1 MKNKYFIG
9 FLIIFTI
16 GGLFLLT
23 VLSNTN
29 SLPENIVESKAKVIS
44 VDNSEIM
51 TSNVSAIGYQSLM
64 IEILEGDYAGQRV
77 KADNSLN
84 GQIEY
89 DQVYE
94 PGDKIIIGIKHQDNE
109 IQQVRAIDY
118 YRQSWIGV
126 IFIIFILALLVYAGF
141 IGLKAIISFGVSIL
155 ILWKFLLQGLL
166 LGKDPILLTSLTIMM
181 LSGIIIFLVSGFN
194 KRGLAAFLATT
205 IGLLMTLLVTHF
217 FGHQLSLKGLTQPYA
232 QTLMI
237 SGYHYLNLQEIFYAA
252 IILGASGAAM
262 DIAVDISASMYEIK
276 SKKPD
281 IDIKELIQSGFNVG
295 RQVIGTMATTL
306 LLAYSGSYLT
316 LLMLFIARE
325 TSVTRML
332 NLKVV
337 SAEIMRT
344 LIGSIG
350 LVIVAP
356 TTALIAGVLFSY
368 EFNLKEIIQKS
379 KVAITSLF

>member
-1 MKNKYFIG
+1 MKNKSLIG
-9 FLIIFTI
+9 FILIFTFGCLYLI
-16 GGLFLLT
+16 MSLA
-23 VLSNTN
+23 NQTN
-29 SLPENIVESKAKVIS
+29 LPDNILESKARVLSI
-44 VDNSEIM
+44 DNSEIM

-64 IEILEGDYAGQRV
+64 VEILEGEFKGEEV

-94 PGDKIIIGIKHQDNE
+94 IGDKIIIGIKHENGE
-109 IQQVRAIDY
+109 VQQVRAIDY
-118 YRQSWIGV
+118 YRQSWIGA
-126 IFIIFILALLVYAGF
+126 IFIVFVLALLIYARF
-141 IGLKAIISFGVSIL
+141 IGLKAIISFALSLL
-155 ILWKFLLQGLL
+155 ILWKFLLQNLL
-166 LGKDPILLTSLTIMM
+166 LGKDPILFTSLTIMM

-205 IGLLMTLLVTHF
+205 MGLLITLMVTHF
-217 FGHQLSLKGLTQPYA
+217 FGHQLSLSGLTQPYA

-262 DIAVDISASMYEIK
+262 DIAVDISASMHEIK

-281 IDIKELIQSGFNVG
+281 ISINELIQSGFNVG

-325 TSVTRML
+325 TSITRML

-337 SAEIMRT
+337 AAEIMRT

-356 TTALIAGVLFSY
+356 TTALIAGVLLSY
-368 EFNLKEIIQKS
+368 KFDLKEIVKKS
-379 KVAITSLF
+379 KLAINSMF

>member
-1 MKNKYFIG
+1 MKSKFFIG
-9 FLIIFTI
+9 LIIIFAL
-16 GGLFLLT
+16 GSLYFFVSLGND
-23 VLSNTN
+23 SD
-29 SLPENIVESKAKVIS
+29 LPENILESEARVLS

-51 TSNVSAIGYQSLM
+51 TSNVSAIGYQSLRV
-64 IEILEGDYAGQRV
+64 EILEGIYKGEEVQ
-77 KADNSLN
+77 ADNSLN

-94 PGDKIIIGIKHQDNE
+94 KGDKIIIGIKHQDNQ

-118 YRQSWIGV
+118 YRQSWIGI
-126 IFIIFILALLVYAGF
+126 IFIIFVLALLIYARF
-141 IGLKAIISFGVSIL
+141 IGFKAILSFAFSLL
-155 ILWKFLLQGLL
+155 ILWKFLLENLL

-205 IGLLMTLLVTHF
+205 IGLLMTLVVTHF
-217 FGHQLSLKGLTQPYA
+217 FGHQLSLSGLTQPYA

-276 SKKPD
+276 SKKPE
-281 IDIKELIQSGFNVG
+281 IKIKELIESGFNVG

>member
-1 MKNKYFIG
+1 MKNKSLIG
-9 FLIIFTI
+9 FILIFTFGCLYLI
-16 GGLFLLT
+16 ASLA
-23 VLSNTN
+23 NQTN
-29 SLPENIVESKAKVIS
+29 LPDNILESKARVLSI
-44 VDNSEIM
+44 DNSEIM

-64 IEILEGDYAGQRV
+64 VEILEGEFKGEEV

-89 DQVYE
+89 DQVYAI
-94 PGDKIIIGIKHQDNE
+94 GNKIIIGIKHENGKVQR
-109 IQQVRAIDY
+109 VRAIDY
-118 YRQSWIGV
+118 YRQSWMGV
-126 IFIIFILALLVYAGF
+126 IFIVFVLALLIYARF
-141 IGLKAIISFGVSIL
+141 IGLKAIISFVLSVL
-155 ILWKFLLQGLL
+155 ILWKFLLQNLL
-166 LGKDPILLTSLTIMM
+166 LGKDPILFTSLTIIM
-181 LSGIIIFLVSGFN
+181 LSGIIIFLVLGFN
-194 KRGLAAFLATT
+194 KRGLAAFLAT
-205 IGLLMTLLVTHF
+205 IMGLLITLMVTHF
-217 FGHQLSLKGLTQPYA
+217 FGHQLSLSGLTQPYA

-262 DIAVDISASMYEIK
+262 DIAVNISASMHEIK

-281 IDIKELIQSGFNVG
+281 ISIKELIQSGFTVG

-325 TSVTRML
+325 TSIIRML

-337 SAEIMRT
+337 AAEIMRT

-356 TTALIAGVLFSY
+356 TTALIAGVLLSY
-368 EFNLKEIIQKS
+368 EFDLKEIVEKS
-379 KVAITSLF
+379 KLAITSIF

>member
-1 MKNKYFIG
+1 
-9 FLIIFTI
+9 
-16 GGLFLLT
+16 
-23 VLSNTN
+23 
-29 SLPENIVESKAKVIS
+29 
-44 VDNSEIM
+44 
-51 TSNVSAIGYQSLM
+51 
-64 IEILEGDYAGQRV
+64 
-77 KADNSLN
+77 
-84 GQIEY
+84 
-89 DQVYE
+89 
-94 PGDKIIIGIKHQDNE
+94 
-109 IQQVRAIDY
+109 
-118 YRQSWIGV
+118 
-126 IFIIFILALLVYAGF
+126 
-141 IGLKAIISFGVSIL
+141 
-155 ILWKFLLQGLL
+155 
-166 LGKDPILLTSLTIMM
+166 
-181 LSGIIIFLVSGFN
+181 
-194 KRGLAAFLATT
+194 
-205 IGLLMTLLVTHF
+205 
-217 FGHQLSLKGLTQPYA
+217 
-232 QTLMI
+232 MI

-276 SKKPD
+276 SKKPE
-281 IDIKELIQSGFNVG
+281 INIKELIESGFNVG